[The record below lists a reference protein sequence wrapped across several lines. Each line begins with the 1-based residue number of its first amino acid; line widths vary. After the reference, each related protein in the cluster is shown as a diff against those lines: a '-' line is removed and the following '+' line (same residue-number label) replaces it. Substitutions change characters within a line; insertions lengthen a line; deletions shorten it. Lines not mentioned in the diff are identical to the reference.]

1 MKYVL
6 LSATLAALTASMC
19 GCSCAG
25 GGTSCFKGD
34 GVADDH
40 AARKNR
46 YKQIIDNDCKQ
57 MTDDWDYF
65 WLMDDKSHLSQ
76 WQVQ

>member
-1 MKYVL
+1 MKYLFL
-6 LSATLAALTASMC
+6 LATLTALVAPMWGCCCAS
-19 GCSCAG
+19 

-34 GVADDH
+34 GVADDC